1 MVKRLTDYFRQ
12 YDHNLWVLS
21 TGWFTSSL
29 GFAASMPFVSI
40 YFYSE
45 FGMSMTQIGLFFGV
59 MAVFRSV
66 FQAVGGELSDRI
78 ERRWLLVYS
87 QYARAAAFVL
97 MALAIEFS
105 WGFWPIAVAM
115 VINSVFGAVYQPAA
129 NATVS
134 DLLPKAQRL
143 DGYAITRAAGNL
155 GWAAG
160 PAIGGF
166 LASASYAWLFYISA
180 VITIGSA
187 LIFQFLFHAPP
198 ARKAGDRFRF
208 ADLLAVRKDPN
219 LLRHVV
225 LLFALYLVVA
235 QLVVP
240 FSVYTVDMA
249 GISKAQLGTLYTLN
263 GLLVVIFQLP
273 ITRLLRKF
281 ALTTQIAAGSLLY
294 VVGYG
299 SIGMFAGYHYF
310 FIAMI
315 IITVGEV
322 TMSPPTL
329 TLTSRLA
336 PEGRMGRY
344 MGIHGFMVAS
354 GWSFGPLWGGVILDH
369 FKHSWPVAWLLISSM
384 AVISCLGYVWF
395 RKRLPREIDAEPN
408 PI

>member
-1 MVKRLTDYFRQ
+1 MVTRLTAYFRQ
-12 YDHNLWVLS
+12 YDRNLWVLS
-21 TGWFTSSL
+21 TGWFSSAL
-29 GFAASMPFVSI
+29 GFAASLPFISI

-45 FGMSMTQIGLFFGV
+45 FGMSMTQIGVFFGV
-59 MAVFRSV
+59 IAIVRSV
-66 FQAVGGELSDRI
+66 LTAVGGELSDRM

-87 QYARAAAFVL
+87 QYCRGLSFVA

-105 WGFWPIAVAM
+105 WGFWPIAAAM
-115 VINSVFGAVYQPAA
+115 VVNSIFGAVFQPAA

-134 DLLPKAQRL
+134 DILPKEQRL

-166 LASASYAWLFYISA
+166 LASSSYAMLFYISA
-180 VITIGSA
+180 GITMVSG
-187 LIFQFLFHAPP
+187 LIFQFMLHAPES
-198 ARKAGDRFRF
+198 ARAGNRFKF
-208 ADLLAVRKDPN
+208 SDLLAVRKDPH
-219 LLRHVV
+219 LLRHVL
-225 LLFALYLVVA
+225 LLFTLYLVVA

-263 GLLVVIFQLP
+263 GLMVVVLQLP
-273 ITRLLRKF
+273 ITRLLRRF
-281 ALTTQIAAGSLLY
+281 PLTFQIAAGSLLY
-294 VVGYG
+294 TIGYG
-299 SIGMFAGYHYF
+299 SIGTFVGYHYF

-315 IITVGEV
+315 IVTVGEV

-369 FKHSWPVAWLLISSM
+369 FPHNWPMAWVLISSL
-384 AVISCLGYVWF
+384 AVISCVGYLLYG
-395 RKRLPREIDAEPN
+395 RRLPSEINAQPKTT
-408 PI
+408 